1 MIFGNHFNILFNFK
15 NRVPEK
21 YNFKTFSPEEEP
33 VITPKMKERAT
44 KAVKVIANMKIS
56 DFVQSNNATSSS
68 ETANKDP
75 YLSPALATAANAGQ
89 QMITKLV
96 FPSVSNVLQ
105 DMWVYTELGITFY
118 QFGSS
123 INPLPTATF
132 KIIALSFA
140 IINVIL
146 ASIDGFFYITQ
157 VGTCAK
163 YFQLKKGESTGENDG
178 KNDVVDQDEEE
189 TRRCLFLNKEWLE
202 KLETWFEMIRNVLSE
217 VLLYPL
223 LIFDLF
229 DFITSS
235 PYLLQEDGDAT
246 NVILFGVG
254 CFYFTLAV
262 YLIRL
267 FILMGSTAALTQM
280 PIDVC
285 DSRKDTT
292 NFIVSFATTAIGQ
305 MLSQLSIIFVIG
317 FKIKDEN
324 PIEGTEDIYA
334 SPFLISAIILGGLLP
349 NLGIAA
355 YFLVNYYAL
364 QDMAMAVFINMMSL
378 LQSESFSEL
387 VFEGDGTEVPKEKA
401 QELVEKI
408 SLPKTRH
415 QFDERRKAQGFFD
428 GILSAFKMPLLVVAG
443 IAYYAVIIAFI
454 ASLMFASD
462 PVSREPRFVLFRS
475 SRLCMAV
482 LVVAATIFMTNM
494 HSICVINIW
503 IVVAFLK
510 IIVFVAKTS
519 VPLFPFI
526 AAIAFSSIANAN
538 GWGMDMLY

>member
-1 MIFGNHFNILFNFK
+1 
-15 NRVPEK
+15 
-21 YNFKTFSPEEEP
+21 
-33 VITPKMKERAT
+33 MKERAT
-44 KAVKVIANMKIS
+44 KAVKLIANMKIS
-56 DFVQSNNATSSS
+56 DFVQSNDTTS
-68 ETANKDP
+68 ETANKDS
-75 YLSPALATAANAGQ
+75 YLSPELASAANAGQ

-96 FPSVSNVLQ
+96 FPSISNILQ

-123 INPLPTATF
+123 VSPLPTATF

-163 YFQLKKGESTGENDG
+163 YFQLKKGESIVENEG
-178 KNDVVDQDEEE
+178 KNDVVDHEEEE
-189 TRRCLFLNKEWLE
+189 TRKCLFLNKDWVE
-202 KLETWFEMIRNVLSE
+202 KLETWFEMIRNILSE

-292 NFIVSFATTAIGQ
+292 KFIVSFTITAIGQ
-305 MLSQLSIIFVIG
+305 MLSQITIIFAIG

-324 PIEGTEDIYA
+324 PIEGTEDVNA
-334 SPFLISAIILGGLLP
+334 SPFLISAIILGGVLP
-349 NLGIAA
+349 NLGISA

-378 LQSESFSEL
+378 LQSESFAEL
-387 VFEGDGTEVPKEKA
+387 VFEENATEVPKEKA
-401 QELVEKI
+401 RELVEKI
-408 SLPKTRH
+408 NLPKTRH
-415 QFDERRKAQGFFD
+415 QFDERRKAQGFTD
-428 GILSAFKMPLLVVAG
+428 SILSTFKMPLLVIAG

-454 ASLMFASD
+454 ASLMFAYD
-462 PVSREPRFVLFRS
+462 PISGETRFVLFRS
-475 SRLCMAV
+475 SRLCIAV
-482 LVVAATIFMTNM
+482 LAAAATIFMTNM

-503 IVVAFLK
+503 VLVAVLK
-510 IIVFVAKTS
+510 ITVFVAKKS
-519 VPLFPFI
+519 VPLLPFI
-526 AAIAFSSIANAN
+526 SAIAFSGITNAN
-538 GWGMDMLY
+538 GWGMDVLS